1 MMMGVSDEKEEEVT
15 SLTTQGR
22 KPRGVFFLLHL
33 EIKTRLLFVWSRVR
47 HSPRFHPR
55 VPSFYPFSCCKRK
68 GRAAPIDPTSF
79 NDRLLRSGWLGAV
92 EKGWLGGGRSA
103 SIDSCLVRVQ
113 NRPTLELCGEGN
125 GAKRRLAN
133 KVK

>member
-1 MMMGVSDEKEEEVT
+1 MGSF
-15 SLTTQGR
+15 
-22 KPRGVFFLLHL
+22 FFLLHL
-33 EIKTRLLFVWSRVR
+33 EIKTSLLFVWSRVR

-125 GAKRRLAN
+125 GAKDDWQIKSNRQQQ
-133 KVK
+133 